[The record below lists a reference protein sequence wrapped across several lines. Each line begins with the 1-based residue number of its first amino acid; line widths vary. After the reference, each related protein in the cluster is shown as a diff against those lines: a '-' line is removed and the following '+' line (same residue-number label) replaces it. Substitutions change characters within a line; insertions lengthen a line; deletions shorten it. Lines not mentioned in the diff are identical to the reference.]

1 MPALLTMN
9 SVVLC
14 AHGGVCKPTV
24 PAVRV
29 RVAGSPAVAQG
40 TPWIVSGCSLA
51 ATGGNGCATVSFQ
64 SASLRVKS
72 NGMPLLLQTS
82 AASGM
87 PSGAPVNVIAT
98 QPRVNAQ

>member
-29 RVAGSPAVAQG
+29 RIAGSPAVAQG

-51 ATGGNGCATVSFQ
+51 ATGGNGCASVSFVSG
-64 SASLRVKS
+64 SARVKS
-72 NGMPLLLQTS
+72 NGMPLILQTS
-82 AASGM
+82 VALGM
-87 PSGAPVNVIAT
+87 PSAVPVNVIST
-98 QPRVNAQ
+98 QSRVNAV